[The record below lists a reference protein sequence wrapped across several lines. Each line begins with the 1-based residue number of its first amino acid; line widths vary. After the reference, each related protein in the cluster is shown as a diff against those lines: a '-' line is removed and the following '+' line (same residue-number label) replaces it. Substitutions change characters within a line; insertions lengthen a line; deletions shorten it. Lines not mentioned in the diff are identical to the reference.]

1 MTKKLFIKQLIFGMM
16 FFTAGCIPLLPLEPT
31 PIPTMTP
38 TPFQVAPATL
48 TPAQS
53 PEPTATITATA
64 IPATPTLEEQAVAIP
79 IIEYHN
85 PSFELTPEVQM
96 QPAWFAEQLQWLADE
111 GYTTLSADDLV
122 AFVNGE
128 RSFPQKSVVLTFDLG
143 TAQYQDYAE
152 NVIPLLRQHGFRAVF
167 FILVNNSVI
176 RDDCSHPQNVFCW
189 GDLQAWV
196 DEGLISIGSHG
207 LTHPDYAKQ
216 SADAIRQDMVGSKQ
230 ILEERLGVTVQ
241 ILAYPYDSAP
251 TIAQQILLESGFILG
266 INGNTRPEIGAMVD
280 DPQRYYLPRLYPYSS
295 PGVYPLLYAY
305 KRTFADV
312 VTDAGQ

>member
-1 MTKKLFIKQLIFGMM
+1 MLF
-16 FFTAGCIPLLPLEPT
+16 TTGCTPLLSSGLT
-31 PIPTMTP
+31 PVPSSTP
-38 TPFQVAPATL
+38 TPFQVAPSTS
-48 TPAQS
+48 TPTQP
-53 PEPTATITATA
+53 PEPTATTTPTSIPTV
-64 IPATPTLEEQAVAIP
+64 PATPTLEEQAVAIP
-79 IIEYHN
+79 IIEYHS
-85 PSFELTPEVQM
+85 PSFEMTPEVQM

-152 NVIPLLRQHGFRAVF
+152 NVIPLLKKHGFQAVF

-189 GDLQAWV
+189 DDLQGWM

-216 SADAIRQDMVGSKQ
+216 STDAIWQDMAGSKQ
-230 ILEERLGVTVQ
+230 ILEEKLGVVVQ

-251 TIAQQILLESGFILG
+251 SVAQQILQESGYVLG
-266 INGNTRPEIGAMVD
+266 INGNTRPEVGAIVND
-280 DPQRYYLPRLYPYSS
+280 SQRYYLPRLYPYSN
-295 PGVYPLLYAY
+295 PGIYPLLYAY
-305 KRTFADV
+305 KRSFSDV
-312 VTDAGQ
+312 VTDASE